1 MGEDLTVFEPLSFS
15 VCGGR
20 SDCLSPSLVLFLILS
35 SPLCVCAWT
44 ELKTAVGQI
53 IHTDRYVLA
62 VEQNKVLV
70 PPNYSRYLAWGFADL
85 SLRVGPYES
94 EKVRHAFPLILAT
107 FLLTGTVSP

>member
-1 MGEDLTVFEPLSFS
+1 MC
-15 VCGGR
+15 VC
-20 SDCLSPSLVLFLILS
+20 L
-35 SPLCVCAWT
+35 CAWT

-94 EKVRHAFPLILAT
+94 EKVRHAFLLLLAV
-107 FLLTGTVSP
+107 LLLASTVLP

>member
-1 MGEDLTVFEPLSFS
+1 M
-15 VCGGR
+15 
-20 SDCLSPSLVLFLILS
+20 
-35 SPLCVCAWT
+35 WT

-70 PPNYSRYLAWGFADL
+70 PPNYSRYLTWGFADL

-94 EKVRHAFPLILAT
+94 EKVSFTLLLGLAV
-107 FLLTGTVSP
+107 FLVRDTVDKKL